1 MLKCFWKMRGSVRV
15 LLFVFMA
22 SIIWVIVD
30 IAVLRVSLGDINNQL
45 ARQRS
50 FQKLKWA
57 IENSSN
63 MNKGTPPKTTE
74 DSDDEQHLMTDREVP
89 RFRMHRRKNKDNV
102 QDKKNL
108 QENPGDDKPSIVA
121 GKVAVD
127 LFAEDNPGDD
137 KPPIIA
143 GKVTVV
149 FDDKHDTRPKNNLVE
164 NHPEDVEIKKPVKNP
179 NKYVEVL
186 KRMKNLPKVVE
197 IMKPVKPPENTHVK
211 EVPEQQTVKEEL
223 SVKEEKHIEKNL
235 LQDTNQNPSMNE
247 DKEAKEKVKQSE
259 TVHLNKA
266 GVHQVLSLDVTA
278 TPRNPNAVGQFG
290 QPATVPIEME
300 AMADQMWDEGQFNVY
315 LSNKIPLDR
324 GIPDTRPEICAN
336 SVVHNELPSTS
347 VIFCFVDEV
356 WSTLLRSVHSVL
368 NRSPPHLLKEIIL
381 VDDFSQKAYL
391 KDLDNYMADFPKV
404 QIIHLKERQGL
415 IRARMVGAAAAKG
428 DVLTFLDSHIECN
441 VGWLEPLLERI
452 YLDRMAVP
460 CPVIEV
466 ISDQDMS
473 YKLVDNFQRGIFN
486 WPLVFAWNALSNDYV
501 KKNNMTVADPIRC
514 PVMAGGLFSI
524 DKKYFYELGA
534 YDPGLEVW
542 GGENME
548 ISFKIWMCGGK
559 IEIIPCSRVG
569 HIFRKHNPYTFPNNR
584 RETVERNL
592 ARVAEVWMDEYKNL
606 FYGHGQLHLL
616 DENGIDLG
624 NLDEQI
630 KLRNRLQCKSFKWY
644 LDNVYPELDAPL
656 VKAEGLIFNRGFR
669 KCLSVQDESFS
680 FEPCNLAQPNQHF
693 NYTWMMQIR
702 QQDMC
707 FEPILS
713 QATIHLKPCN
723 PTLKTL
729 RWLHNSSE
737 LKHPDQITA
746 ENTSKLVC
754 LGVNSRSKRLRLTRC
769 VKDDLFQQ
777 WEFTNYYIE

>member
-1 MLKCFWKMRGSVRV
+1 MLKCFRKLRGSGRV
-15 LLFVFMA
+15 LLFVFVA

-30 IAVLRVSLGDINNQL
+30 IAVIRVSLGDVNNKL
-45 ARQRS
+45 TKQRA
-50 FQKLKWA
+50 FQKMKWA
-57 IENSSN
+57 IENRQNMTKSN
-63 MNKGTPPKTTE
+63 PPKTNPPKTNTPETNTPKTIE
-74 DSDDEQHLMTDREVP
+74 DAYEEEYMMTDREVS
-89 RFRMHRRKNKDNV
+89 RFRVHRIKNKDNKDNV

-108 QENPGDDKPSIVA
+108 QENPGDDQPPPVA
-121 GKVAVD
+121 SKVAVD
-127 LFAEDNPGDD
+127 LFIGDD
-137 KPPIIA
+137 
-143 GKVTVV
+143 
-149 FDDKHDTRPKNNLVE
+149 DDPRLKNNLVKKHPKDVAIMKPVK
-164 NHPEDVEIKKPVKNP
+164 NPPEDVEIIKPVKA
-179 NKYVEVL
+179 
-186 KRMKNLPKVVE
+186 
-197 IMKPVKPPENTHVK
+197 PENTHVK
-211 EVPEQQTVKEEL
+211 GVAEHQAVKEEL
-223 SVKEEKHIEKNL
+223 SMKEEKHIEKIQ
-235 LQDTNQNPSMNE
+235 LQDTNQNTSMNE
-247 DKEAKEKVKQSE
+247 DKGAGEKVKKSE
-259 TVHLNKA
+259 TVQLNKG

-278 TPRNPNAVGQFG
+278 APRDPNAVGQSG
-290 QPATVPIEME
+290 QPATVPSEE
-300 AMADQMWDEGQFNVY
+300 AALAEQMWDEGQFNVY
-315 LSNKIPLDR
+315 LSEKIPLDR
-324 GIPDTRPEICAN
+324 GIPDTRPEICAH
-336 SVVHNELPSTS
+336 SMVHDELPSTS

-381 VDDFSQKAYL
+381 VDDFSQKDYL
-391 KDLDNYMADFPKV
+391 KDDLDKYMANFPKV
-404 QIIHLKERQGL
+404 QIIRLKERQGL

-501 KKNNMTVADPIRC
+501 KKNNMTIADPIRC

-569 HIFRKHNPYTFPNNR
+569 HIFRKHNPYTFPNDR
-584 RETVERNL
+584 RKTVERNL
-592 ARVAEVWMDEYKNL
+592 ARVAEVWMDEYKDL

-616 DENGIDLG
+616 DQKMMDLG
-624 NLDEQI
+624 NLTEQI
-630 KLRNRLQCKSFKWY
+630 KLRNRLECKSFKWY

-656 VKAEGLIFNRGFR
+656 LKAEGLIFNRGFR
-669 KCLSVQDESFS
+669 KCLSVQNQSFS
-680 FEPCNLAQPNQHF
+680 FEPCDLAQPNQHF

-707 FEPILS
+707 VAPLIA
-713 QATIHLKPCN
+713 QTTIHLKPCD
-723 PTLKTL
+723 PTLSVL
-729 RWLHNSSE
+729 RWLHKSSK
-737 LKHPDQITA
+737 LKQPDQLTV

-754 LGVNSRSKRLRLTRC
+754 LEVNQQNKRLRLARC
-769 VKDDLFQQ
+769 TKDNLFQQ